1 MSWLILLKATFIVQL
16 CLDGEVVPD
25 LDYDSDEDM
34 VFILESEYR
43 SKSEKKV
50 LVIT

>member
-1 MSWLILLKATFIVQL
+1 MSWLILLKVTFIVQL
-16 CLDGEVVPD
+16 WLDGEVVPD

-43 SKSEKKV
+43 SKSEKKC
-50 LVIT
+50 